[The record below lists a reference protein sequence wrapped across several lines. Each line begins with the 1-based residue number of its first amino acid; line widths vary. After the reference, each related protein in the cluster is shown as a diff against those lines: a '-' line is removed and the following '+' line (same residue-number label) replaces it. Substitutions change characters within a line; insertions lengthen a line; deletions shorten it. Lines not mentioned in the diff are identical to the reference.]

1 MSWQSGFESIIRKD
15 VPLGPLTWFGLG
27 GPAKYLIEPQDT
39 DELSAVVRR
48 LHQERIPVYVLGRGA
63 NLLVN
68 DQGVDGAVIQ
78 LNSPAFT
85 AVDIAGALVR
95 AGGGADMHKLL
106 IQLAR
111 AGLAGMECLA
121 GIPGTVGGEV
131 RMNAGGAYGDIGSSV
146 LDVTVMDS
154 TGTIY
159 TRRREDLCFEYR
171 KSNINAK
178 FILAA
183 TFELQPGNP
192 EPLAARMKEIWMYKN
207 SSQPL
212 GANSA
217 GCIFRNYNGKS
228 AGAIIDQAGL
238 KGMCIGSAQ
247 VSTHH
252 ANFIVADKGGSAADV
267 LKLIDLV
274 KKTVHDK
281 MNIPLETEVVV
292 W

>member
-1 MSWQSGFESIIRKD
+1 MSWQSGFESVIRKD

-39 DELSAVVRR
+39 DQLSKLVGR
-48 LHQERIPVYVLGRGA
+48 LHQEQIPVYVLGRGA

-68 DQGVDGAVIQ
+68 DQGVDGAVIR

-85 AVDIAGALVR
+85 AVDIAGAQVR

-111 AGLAGMECLA
+111 AGLGGMECLA

-159 TRRREDLCFEYR
+159 TRNREDLVFEYR

-178 FILAA
+178 FILGA
-183 TFELQPGNP
+183 TFELEPGNP
-192 EPLAARMKEIWMYKN
+192 ERLAARMKEIWMYKN

-238 KGMCIGSAQ
+238 KGARVGSAQ

-252 ANFIVADKGGSAADV
+252 ANFIVADKGGTAADV
-267 LKLIDLV
+267 LELVDLV
-274 KKTVHDK
+274 KKAVREK
-281 MNIPLETEVVV
+281 MNIQLETEVVI